1 MNQSYNQGTIGQ
13 SFISE
18 GSVKKKIMLQS
29 RETTRIILI
38 TFILMPYFQGIFCI
52 GEGMCHSFHVM

>member
-18 GSVKKKIMLQS
+18 GSVKKKLCFSPEKQL
-29 RETTRIILI
+29 E
-38 TFILMPYFQGIFCI
+38 
-52 GEGMCHSFHVM
+52 